1 MIHLQLQGG
10 GHNKQAKATKQLK
23 RLRRGQHHGRQSEE
37 GGRKK
42 EEVEVPSIMLDLN
55 LHASDSSGRSLQS
68 VTPIT
73 PIER

>member
-1 MIHLQLQGG
+1 
-10 GHNKQAKATKQLK
+10 LK

-68 VTPIT
+68 VTPTT